1 VITDIN
7 VSIDGIDVM
16 GGEIVMMEV
25 MNGIVVRYRSVMMK
39 FKMLN

>member
-1 VITDIN
+1 MITDIN

-25 MNGIVVRYRSVMMK
+25 MNGIVVRYSYVIMY
-39 FKMLN
+39 

>member
-1 VITDIN
+1 
-7 VSIDGIDVM
+7 M